1 MFSSF
6 STALSGLNANST
18 AIDIIGNNLANLN
31 TTGFKADRIQFSD
44 LMSQQLGAT
53 AASAVGLGVA
63 PAQSVMQ
70 FQQGSIQQTGGSLDA
85 AISGNGLFVVRDSAG
100 EQLYTRAG
108 NFTLGADGSLLTAT
122 GEHVEGWLATAG
134 VVNLTAPLGDISIP
148 LTGVV
153 PAKATTTIS
162 VNANLNAGA
171 AAGGASGSFSAPVQV
186 VDSQGGTHIL
196 TFSFAKTGVNAWSYT
211 VTIPATDLTA
221 GGTTTLA
228 SGNLTFNGAGLLTA
242 PAAGAPIAVNVAGLA
257 DGANNMAMTWNLY
270 NPSGQG
276 LLTQFAQNS
285 GVAATNQDGLTSG
298 QIVDI
303 NMGNNGII
311 LANYSNGQQLTV
323 AELALANIQNPETL
337 VSVGNNNL
345 KTTADTAT
353 PAVGT
358 ANSGGRGQV
367 VGGALEGSTVDI
379 AEQFTNLISAQRSYE
394 ANSKVITTSDQ
405 ILQTLIALKQ

>member
-6 STALSGLNANST
+6 TTALSGLNANST

-31 TTGFKADRIQFSD
+31 TTGFKADSVQFAD

-85 AISGNGLFVVRDSAG
+85 AISGNGLFVVHDSTG

-122 GEHVEGWLATAG
+122 GEHVQGWGATAG
-134 VVNLTAPLGDISIP
+134 VVNLNAPVGNISIP

-153 PAKATTTIS
+153 PAKATTTVSI
-162 VNANLNAGA
+162 NANLDAA
-171 AAGGASGSFSAPVQV
+171 AAGGGASGNFSAPVQV
-186 VDSQGGTHIL
+186 VDSEGGTHIL
-196 TFSFAKTGVNAWSYT
+196 TFSFTNTGVNKWSYA
-211 VTIPATDLTA
+211 VTIPAADLSA
-221 GGTTTLA
+221 GGVTNLA
-228 SGNLTFNGAGLLTA
+228 NGNLVFNGSGQLTT
-242 PAAGAPIAVNVAGLA
+242 PAAGAPVVVNVANLA
-257 DGANNMAMTWNLY
+257 DGANNMAMNWNLY
-270 NPSGQG
+270 DAANNG

-285 GVAATNQDGLTSG
+285 GVSGTTQDGLTSG
-298 QIVDI
+298 QIVNI
-303 NMGNNGII
+303 NMGNDGII

-337 VSVGNNNL
+337 VSVGDNNL
-345 KTTADTAT
+345 KATAETAT
-353 PAVGT
+353 PAIGT
-358 ANSGGRGQV
+358 SNSGGRGKV

-379 AEQFTNLISAQRSYE
+379 AQEFTMLISAQRSYE
-394 ANSKVITTSDQ
+394 ANGKVITTSDQ
-405 ILQTLIALKQ
+405 MLQTLISLKQ

>member
-6 STALSGLNANST
+6 TTALSGLNANST

-31 TTGFKADRIQFSD
+31 TTGFKADSVQFSD

-53 AASAVGLGVA
+53 ASSAVGLGVA

-85 AISGNGLFVVRDSAG
+85 AISGNGLFVVRDSTG
-100 EQLYTRAG
+100 VQLYTRAG

-122 GEHVEGWLATAG
+122 GEHVQGWLATAG
-134 VVNLTAPLGDISIP
+134 VVNLSAPVGDISIP

-162 VNANLNAGA
+162 VNANLNAA
-171 AAGGASGSFSAPVQV
+171 AAGGGASGSFSAPVQV

-196 TFSFAKTGVNAWSYT
+196 TFAFTNTGVNKWSYA
-211 VTIPATDLTA
+211 VTIPAADLNA
-221 GGTTTLA
+221 GGVTALA
-228 SGNLTFNGAGLLTA
+228 SGNLTFNGSGQLTSPA
-242 PAAGAPIAVNVAGLA
+242 PGAPVVLNIASLA
-257 DGANNMAMTWNLY
+257 DGANNMALNWNLY
-270 NPSGQG
+270 DASNQG

-285 GVAATNQDGLTSG
+285 GVSSTKQDGITSG
-298 QIVDI
+298 QIVNL

-337 VSVGNNNL
+337 VSVGDNNL
-345 KTTADTAT
+345 KATAETAT
-353 PAVGT
+353 PAIGT
-358 ANSGGRGQV
+358 SNSGGRGQV

-379 AEQFTNLISAQRSYE
+379 AQEFTMLIAAQRSYE
-394 ANSKVITTSDQ
+394 ANGKVITTSDQ
-405 ILQTLIALKQ
+405 MLQTLIALKQ